1 LNISASPQQLSA
13 QAPLMQA
20 SAAHRS
26 FWLWNGGSS
35 VARILVESRP
45 EGLELTHV
53 YVRSV
58 ARRRVD
64 WVPSSVVWS
73 EDADA
78 VLASDVDVVV
88 ELAGRA

>member
-1 LNISASPQQLSA
+1 MSELNVSASPQQLSA
-13 QAPLMQA
+13 QAPLMRRPLRIA
-20 SAAHRS
+20 LFGFGTVA
-26 FWLWNGGSS
+26 SS

-58 ARRRVD
+58 ARRRAD

-73 EDADA
+73 
-78 VLASDVDVVV
+78 
-88 ELAGRA
+88 